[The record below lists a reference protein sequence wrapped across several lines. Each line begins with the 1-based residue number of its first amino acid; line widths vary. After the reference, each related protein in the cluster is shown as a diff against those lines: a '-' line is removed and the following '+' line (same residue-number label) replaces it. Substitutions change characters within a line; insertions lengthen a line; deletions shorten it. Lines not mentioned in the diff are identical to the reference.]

1 MLETVKEQL
10 KTLRLATARLEI
22 EDVLARHKKAASL
35 PWVTELLNREID
47 ARKESSLR
55 ARLKTARFPVA
66 TTLESFDFAFNPQV
80 DEEGIRELAT
90 LKFIDDNRMALF
102 LGPPGTG
109 KTHLGIAIGVLA
121 VRAGHR
127 VFWSSA
133 KRLGAM
139 ILEAK
144 VRNTMDE
151 LYRKILQAR
160 LWIIDDWGII
170 SMRRE
175 VAEEVFDLM
184 DRRKYA
190 SAMILTS
197 NRDIDEWPLIFPDT
211 VLANSTI
218 DRLFEEAKICLFKGP
233 SYRLKGRISAKEV
246 DSEKPIS

>member
-10 KTLRLATARLEI
+10 KHLRLSTAEKEI
-22 EDVLARHKKAASL
+22 EDVLTRHKKAASL
-35 PWVTELLNREID
+35 PWVAELLNREID
-47 ARKESSLR
+47 ARKESGLR
-55 ARLKTARFPVA
+55 ARLKAARFPTA
-66 TTLESFDFAFNPQV
+66 TTLESFDFNFNPDI
-80 DEEGIRELAT
+80 DEQAVRELAT
-90 LKFIDDNRMALF
+90 LKFIDDNRVALF
-102 LGPPGTG
+102 LGSPGTG
-109 KTHLGIAIGVLA
+109 KSHIAISIGVLA

-133 KRLGAM
+133 KRLGTM

-144 VRNTMDE
+144 VRNTMNE

-170 SMRRE
+170 SLRRE

-184 DRRKYA
+184 DRRKYG

-197 NRDIDEWPLIFPDT
+197 NRDIAEWPQVFPDT

-218 DRLFEEAKICLFKGP
+218 DRLFEQAKICIFKGP
-233 SYRLKGRISAKEV
+233 SYRLKGRICAKEI
-246 DSEKPIS
+246 DSEKAIV

>member
-10 KTLRLATARLEI
+10 KSLRLPTAQKEI
-22 EDVLARHKKAASL
+22 EDVLTRHKKAASL
-35 PWVTELLNREID
+35 PWVAELLNREID

-55 ARLKTARFPVA
+55 ARLKAARFPIA
-66 TTLESFDFAFNPQV
+66 TTLESFDFSFNPAV

-109 KTHLGIAIGVLA
+109 KTHTAIAIGVLA

-133 KRLGAM
+133 KRLGTM

-144 VRNTMDE
+144 MRNTLNE

-170 SMRRE
+170 SLRRE
-175 VAEEVFDLM
+175 VAEEVFDLI

-197 NRDIDEWPLIFPDT
+197 NRDIAEWPQVFPDT

-218 DRLFEEAKICLFKGP
+218 DRLFEQAKICLFNGS
-233 SYRLKGRISAKEV
+233 SYRLKGRIYAKEV
-246 DSEKPIS
+246 DSEKTNG

>member
-22 EDVLARHKKAASL
+22 EDVLTRHKKAASL

-80 DEEGIRELAT
+80 DEDGIRELAT
-90 LKFIDDNRMALF
+90 LKFIEDNRMALF

-133 KRLGAM
+133 KGLGAM

-160 LWIIDDWGII
+160 LWILDDWGII

-184 DRRKYA
+184 DRRKYS

-218 DRLFEEAKICLFKGP
+218 DRLFEEAKICLFKGS
-233 SYRLKGRISAKEV
+233 SYRL
-246 DSEKPIS
+246 